1 MGAFSKLFSRL
12 RITSDPNVGTQ
23 TSAVIQA
30 DSGDT
35 NLVIAPSG
43 VGAIVAQIPDGTT
56 TGGNARGNNAI
67 DFSRG
72 RIASNAVASATN
84 SAILGGFSNRASGA
98 SSNVTGGDYNAAT
111 GNYSHIGGGINNI
124 ASDEYAVVAGGNGN
138 TASGRRSFVGG
149 GTGNTAAAIFN
160 NSVIGGS
167 GNTSSGGEAIAGG
180 WSSVAS
186 GSRSV
191 ALGFSGTAS
200 GGGSFAMAGTASG
213 IGATAF
219 SGGNASNDY
228 VFAHGDYA
236 VSSLYGSLTKAN
248 GRFTSSVIGNNGLA
262 QTHSVIARREAAL
275 TSGATTVLSLDG
287 TGTTNFIGI
296 TSNNL
301 NFGGAYSYRINYVAI
316 VIGISGTATGLSI
329 GDIKTQNIEIAAK
342 SVNNVPAVLVGA
354 GSYSIAQEDASM
366 NSALLTPSIGAG
378 PSLQLTFTSPTFAGG
393 GTVTYRVVAQV
404 QIVEVRY
411 GT

>member
-1 MGAFSKLFSRL
+1 MGAFTKLFSRL
-12 RITSDPNVGTQ
+12 RITSDPNVATQ

-35 NLVIAPSG
+35 TLVIAPSG
-43 VGAIVAQIPDGTT
+43 TGSLIANIPDGTA
-56 TGGNARGNNAI
+56 TGGN
-67 DFSRG
+67 SRG
-72 RIASNAVASATN
+72 TYATDLQKQRSANTQVASG
-84 SAILGGFSNRASGA
+84 I
-98 SSNVTGGDYNAAT
+98 
-111 GNYSHIGGGINNI
+111 YSVIGGGLNNT
-124 ASDEYAVVAGGNGN
+124 ASDEYAVVAGGVGN

-149 GTGNTAAAIFN
+149 GTSNTAAAIFN

-167 GNTSSGGEAIAGG
+167 GNTASGGEAIAGG
-180 WSSVAS
+180 WSTIAS

-200 GGGSFAMAGTASG
+200 GGQSFAVTGTANGSRSVAFG
-213 IGATAF
+213 GGTAD
-219 SGGNASNDY
+219 NDF
-228 VFAHGDYA
+228 VFAHGDFA
-236 VSSLYGSLTKAN
+236 ISALYGSLTKAN
-248 GRFTSSVIGNNGLA
+248 GRFPNSVISNNGLA

-275 TSGATTVLSLDG
+275 TSGATAVLSLDG
-287 TGTTNFIGI
+287 TGITNFISI
-296 TSNNL
+296 TSNNV

-316 VIGISGTATGLSI
+316 VIAISGTATGVNI

-342 SVNNVPAVLVGA
+342 SVNNVPAVLVGS

-366 NSALLTPSIGAG
+366 NSASLTPSVSG
-378 PSLQLTFTSPTFAGG
+378 SLQLTFTSATFAGG

>member
-1 MGAFSKLFSRL
+1 MGVINRLFGRL
-12 RITSDPNVGTQ
+12 RVVSDSNVTTQ
-23 TSAVIQA
+23 TSSVIQA
-30 DSGDT
+30 DSGNT

-43 VGAIVAQIPDGTT
+43 TGAIVASIPDGTA
-56 TGGNARGNNAI
+56 TGGNARGTYAT
-67 DFSRG
+67 DLQTSRA
-72 RIASNAVASATN
+72 ASNQVASG
-84 SAILGGFSNRASGA
+84 I
-98 SSNVTGGDYNAAT
+98 
-111 GNYSHIGGGINNI
+111 YSVIGGGLNNT
-124 ASDEYAVVAGGNGN
+124 ASDEYAVVAGGVGN

-149 GTGNTAAAIFN
+149 GTSNTAAAIFN

-167 GNTSSGGEAIAGG
+167 GNTASGGEAIAGG

-213 IGATAF
+213 LGATAF
-219 SGGNASNDY
+219 SGGNAANDY
-228 VFAHGDYA
+228 IFAHGDFA
-236 VSSLYGSLTKAN
+236 VSGFYGSLTKAN
-248 GRFTSSVIGNNGLA
+248 GRFPNSVISNNGLA
-262 QTHSVIARREAAL
+262 QTHSVIARRETAL
-275 TSGATTVLSLDG
+275 TSGATTILSLDG

-296 TSNNL
+296 TNNNV

-316 VIGISGTATGLSI
+316 VIAISGTATGVTI
-329 GDIKTQNIEIAAK
+329 GDVKTQNIEIGAK
-342 SVNNVPAVLVGA
+342 SVNNLPAVLVGA

-366 NSALLTPSIGAG
+366 NSASLTPSIGAG
-378 PSLQLTFTSPTFAGG
+378 PSLQLTFTSPTYAGG

>member
-1 MGAFSKLFSRL
+1 MGVINKLFGRL
-12 RITSDPNVGTQ
+12 RVVSDSNVTTQ
-23 TSAVIQA
+23 TSSVIQA
-30 DSGDT
+30 DSGNT

-43 VGAIVAQIPDGTT
+43 TGAIVASVPDGTAV
-56 TGGNARGNNAI
+56 GGNARGTYAV
-67 DFSRG
+67 DLQTSRS
-72 RIASNAVASATN
+72 AANQVASGIYT
-84 SAILGGFSNRASGA
+84 
-98 SSNVTGGDYNAAT
+98 V
-111 GNYSHIGGGINNI
+111 IGGGLNNT
-124 ASDEYAVVAGGNGN
+124 ASDEYAVVAGGFGN

-160 NSVIGGS
+160 NSVIGGN

-180 WSSVAS
+180 WGSVAS

-191 ALGFSGTAS
+191 AFGLSATAS
-200 GGGSFAMAGTASG
+200 GGGSFAMTGTANGSRSV
-213 IGATAF
+213 AF
-219 SGGNASNDY
+219 GGGLADNDF
-228 VFAHGDYA
+228 VFAHGDFA

-248 GRFTSSVIGNNGLA
+248 GRFPNSIISNNGLA

-275 TSGATTVLSLDG
+275 TSDATTVLSLDG

-296 TSNNL
+296 TGNNV

-316 VIGISGTATGLSI
+316 VIGISGTATGISV

-342 SVNNVPAVLVGA
+342 SVNNVPAVLVGS

-366 NSALLTPSIGAG
+366 NSASLTPSVSG
-378 PSLQLTFTSPTFAGG
+378 SLQLTFKSATFAGG

>member
-1 MGAFSKLFSRL
+1 MGAFTKLFSRL
-12 RITSDPNVGTQ
+12 RITSDPNVATQ

-30 DSGDT
+30 DSGNT

-43 VGAIVAQIPDGTT
+43 TGSLIANIPDGTA
-56 TGGNARGNNAI
+56 TGGN
-67 DFSRG
+67 SRG
-72 RIASNAVASATN
+72 TYATDLQKQRSANTQVASG
-84 SAILGGFSNRASGA
+84 I
-98 SSNVTGGDYNAAT
+98 
-111 GNYSHIGGGINNI
+111 YSVIGGGLNNT
-124 ASDEYAVVAGGNGN
+124 ASDEYAVVAGGSGN

-149 GTGNTAAAIFN
+149 GIGNTAGAIFN

-167 GNTSSGGEAIAGG
+167 GNTSTGGEAIAGG
-180 WSSVAS
+180 FSSVAS

-191 ALGFSGTAS
+191 AFGLSGTAS

-213 IGATAF
+213 LGATAF

-228 VFAHGDYA
+228 IFAHGDFA
-236 VSSLYGSLTKAN
+236 VSGLYGSLTKAN
-248 GRFTSSVIGNNGLA
+248 GRFPNSVISNNGLA

-275 TSGATTVLSLDG
+275 TSGATAVLSLDG

-296 TSNNL
+296 TSNTAVQ
-301 NFGGAYSYRINYVAI
+301 GGAYSYRINYVAI
-316 VIGISGTATGLSI
+316 VIAISGTATGVTI
-329 GDIKTQNIEIAAK
+329 GDVKTQNIEIGAK
-342 SVNNVPAVLVGA
+342 SVNNLPAVSVGA

-366 NSALLTPSIGAG
+366 NSASLTPSIGAG
-378 PSLQLTFTSPTFAGG
+378 PSLQLTFTSPTYAGG

>member
-1 MGAFSKLFSRL
+1 MGAFTKLFSRL
-12 RITSDPNVGTQ
+12 RITSDPNVATQ

-30 DSGDT
+30 DSGNT

-43 VGAIVAQIPDGTT
+43 TGALVAQIPDGTT
-56 TGGNARGNNAI
+56 TGGN
-67 DFSRG
+67 SRG
-72 RIASNAVASATN
+72 TYATDLQKQRSANTQVASG
-84 SAILGGFSNRASGA
+84 I
-98 SSNVTGGDYNAAT
+98 
-111 GNYSHIGGGINNI
+111 YSVIGGGLNNT
-124 ASDEYAVVAGGNGN
+124 ASDEYAVVAGGSGN

-149 GTGNTAAAIFN
+149 GIGNTAGAIFN

-167 GNTSSGGEAIAGG
+167 GNTSTGGEAIAGG
-180 WSSVAS
+180 FSSVAS

-191 ALGFSGTAS
+191 AFGLSGTAS

-213 IGATAF
+213 LGATAF

-228 VFAHGDYA
+228 IFAHGDFA
-236 VSSLYGSLTKAN
+236 VSGLYGSLTKAN
-248 GRFTSSVIGNNGLA
+248 GRFPNSVISNNGLA

-275 TSGATTVLSLDG
+275 TSGATAVLSLDG

-296 TSNNL
+296 TSNTAVQ
-301 NFGGAYSYRINYVAI
+301 GGAYSYRINYVAI
-316 VIGISGTATGLSI
+316 VIAISGTATGVTI
-329 GDIKTQNIEIAAK
+329 GDVKTQNIEIGAK
-342 SVNNVPAVLVGA
+342 SVNNLPAVSVGA

-366 NSALLTPSIGAG
+366 NSASLTPSIGAG
-378 PSLQLTFTSPTFAGG
+378 PSLQLTFTSPTYAGG